1 MAFPMVQA
9 FAMAASEAFSI
20 GSDLQQLNESQR
32 ISLYFLM
39 IKNLTVRFL
48 LVSNY
53 QEATSSK
60 LLVVLDTAIMSR

>member
-9 FAMAASEAFSI
+9 FAMVASEAFSI